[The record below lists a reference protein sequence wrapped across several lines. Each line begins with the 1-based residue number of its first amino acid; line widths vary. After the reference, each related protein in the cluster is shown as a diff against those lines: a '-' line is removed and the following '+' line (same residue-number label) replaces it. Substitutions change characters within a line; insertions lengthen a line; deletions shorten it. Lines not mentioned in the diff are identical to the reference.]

1 MRRDLDGN
9 WQVHSSEKHLNMVS
23 QLAEQHAAGFGSADW
38 AYMAGVWHDL
48 DKYRRGFKR
57 YILHSAGERP
67 GCAHRRSGGWTRQA
81 HSATNALG
89 AQQEFPQRF
98 VTLK

>member
-1 MRRDLDGN
+1 
-9 WQVHSSEKHLNMVS
+9 MVS
-23 QLAEQHAAGFGSADW
+23 LLAGQHAAGFGSADW

-48 DKYRRGFKR
+48 DKYPRGFKR
-57 YILHSAGERP
+57 YILQANDPDAHIEGRLAG
-67 GCAHRRSGGWTRQA
+67 HDKA